1 MPKKYEQFN
10 MKKLTKIIDSIEQ
23 NMIDNGFNS
32 LQVQSFTKQQGHL
45 TIFECIR
52 EVLNNRGEGLFEY
65 FYELYEEKIVTGK
78 AQ

>member
-1 MPKKYEQFN
+1 
-10 MKKLTKIIDSIEQ
+10 
-23 NMIDNGFNS
+23 MINSGFNS
-32 LQVQSFTKQQGHL
+32 LQVESFTKQQGHL